1 MKQPGKLVKINDTY
15 MHVYQIPPFSARRK
29 ETIVFL
35 SGYGTECPVYD
46 FKPLWHRLAGQYN
59 MAVVE
64 RPGYGWSGQTKRP
77 RDIDTILEETREA
90 LRQADITGPF
100 IPAAHSLSGLEAIY
114 WAQKYPDEIQ
124 AIIGLDMAV
133 PGIYDSMEVPK
144 LLSSIAWLAHGLR
157 WPVSRLMVKNH
168 PAVKSS
174 LLNKEEQAAMKYI
187 ISKQLLSKNMI
198 DEAGYVKEN
207 ASKVAK
213 GQCPLVPLLCCL
225 SNDKKSLKQI
235 PSWGKAHRE
244 YFSASPKARFLELQC
259 GHYVHREAPEII
271 AKAILELAKAKQ

>member
-1 MKQPGKLVKINDTY
+1 
-15 MHVYQIPPFSARRK
+15 
-29 ETIVFL
+29 
-35 SGYGTECPVYD
+35 
-46 FKPLWHRLAGQYN
+46 
-59 MAVVE
+59 
-64 RPGYGWSGQTKRP
+64 
-77 RDIDTILEETREA
+77 
-90 LRQADITGPF
+90 
-100 IPAAHSLSGLEAIY
+100 
-114 WAQKYPDEIQ
+114 
-124 AIIGLDMAV
+124 
-133 PGIYDSMEVPK
+133 
-144 LLSSIAWLAHGLR
+144 
-157 WPVSRLMVKNH
+157 
-168 PAVKSS
+168 
-174 LLNKEEQAAMKYI
+174 MKYI

-259 GHYVHREAPEII
+259 GHYVHREAPEKI